1 MLPTEIF
8 FEVVNILHRPASRVD
23 PCLQL
28 TTPPPFPCPYYA
40 PLVNIVLVCSAW
52 KASIYNSTCCWRH
65 IHTDWTQPVQERLL
79 ARMGGSVPEIVQY
92 HPTSYPVPTVITSDT
107 FRSCRNFSVS
117 VSANS
122 PGSPMVPPLH
132 FGSPNPALDAL
143 VVWNRNSEEY
153 PGDVRFEDDVALFSG
168 RETKPTFVG
177 LYGTFLCL
185 TGLNL
190 ERLLALELKR
200 TNFKLS
206 EIVEVIRQACALED
220 LTISSE
226 RALHHDLT
234 SVPASLPSASV
245 VNFKLR
251 LHAPPAHSLLN
262 FFTWPRLQR
271 MNFELFGSHSNC
283 VQAVTRVAASLPGAG
298 SELHV
303 RISPGR
309 VDLGMGPVRL
319 ALHTTSPGTA
329 FELAITALPAELVG
343 SIPQILWSHWRCHE
357 VADPPELQAL
367 VKVCPDVEITHVK
380 NHPGVESGTVGSSA
394 HQTS

>member
-1 MLPTEIF
+1 MGASRRSFNITQRHIPSPPSSLPTRSAPVETSASPF
-8 FEVVNILHRPASRVD
+8 RP
-23 PCLQL
+23 
-28 TTPPPFPCPYYA
+28 TP
-40 PLVNIVLVCSAW
+40 
-52 KASIYNSTCCWRH
+52 
-65 IHTDWTQPVQERLL
+65 L
-79 ARMGGSVPEIVQY
+79 ARRWS
-92 HPTSYPVPTVITSDT
+92 
-107 FRSCRNFSVS
+107 RRC
-117 VSANS
+117 
-122 PGSPMVPPLH
+122 H

-357 VADPPELQAL
+357 VADPARAP
-367 VKVCPDVEITHVK
+367 
-380 NHPGVESGTVGSSA
+380 SVGQSLPRRRDNARQKSPRR
-394 HQTS
+394 